1 MITISKN
8 NYIKLE
14 NKYHSKVYTKYE
26 YSKNWWLSIDGEHC
40 NNWWLKRNTSNMF
53 YTHFMITISNWKTKN
68 TKGEYCNN
76 VNTIVSIKICIF
88 WVVIF
93 FFFARLDSAAKRI
106 RLICYRTEKHTTKT
120 TAYVFDI
127 FKIVEIFAG
136 ILHSM
141 HSHFCKKNVDLENE
155 VHMYLTLLL
164 RSWFLFFRLQRKYF
178 IH

>member
-1 MITISKN
+1 M
-8 NYIKLE
+8 YFLGG
-14 NKYHSKVYTKYE
+14 
-26 YSKNWWLSIDGEHC
+26 L
-40 NNWWLKRNTSNMF
+40 
-53 YTHFMITISNWKTKN
+53 
-68 TKGEYCNN
+68 
-76 VNTIVSIKICIF
+76 
-88 WVVIF
+88 F
-93 FFFARLDSAAKRI
+93 FFWLVWIPQQKKI

-164 RSWFLFFRLQRKYF
+164 RS
-178 IH
+178 